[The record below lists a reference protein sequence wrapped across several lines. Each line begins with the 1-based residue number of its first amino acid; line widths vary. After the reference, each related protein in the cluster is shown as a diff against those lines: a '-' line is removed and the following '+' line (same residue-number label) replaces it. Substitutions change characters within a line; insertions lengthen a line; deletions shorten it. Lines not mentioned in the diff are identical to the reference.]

1 MALDPSIP
9 LQAKGIDIAGGAAK
23 FLQLDE
29 MAQGIAMQRYQMQ
42 QAMDNERKRR
52 AIAAL
57 YSSPGAYD
65 EKGLPSLKTIQQVF
79 AIDPNAGE
87 KVMNM
92 RSTLESR
99 EEQRQKMMT
108 DEAGKRKGLRLEYA
122 QFYKSAYDDF
132 LDKNPNNT
140 EGAKNFA
147 RQQYM
152 GKADRDQK
160 SGAVPWMT
168 DQLWKNFL
176 QNSPNDPVAYEAEI
190 KAGQGAREFT
200 QDMDSKALAKR
211 LSDMEKGGSPEPGKD
226 STIETGFDAQGN
238 PYIKKDAGQV
248 ALSQVGN
255 ETMGP
260 ETQDKVSGAV
270 TRSYEPNVP
279 EGKALDV
286 KDEAPPVTQPAPPE
300 EGTNI
305 EAPAVQMEGKRA
317 ESNQAQLERLQRR
330 RDNAAKMGGTAGDK
344 EVKRVEAQIK
354 DLQTDIQKDTSA
366 DQKERFHEDNVKLQN
381 QRLNIAQERLKIAQQ
396 YNKPIPQEDMDFAV
410 KTFLETGNNAL
421 LTGYAR
427 YPQAK
432 MMVLPTINRMRKEL
446 NISGP
451 QLAAR
456 MAAWEGIKAGAKA
469 TEVDAARIQ
478 QAGDRMSEQIK
489 LARTAGADVWRSP
502 LRPINEVWQLGAGM
516 GSESEAKFK
525 AANEAIINDWAALAG
540 RGGTP
545 TVHNRQEAEKML
557 RTANSHP
564 VYNAV
569 LDMLEQEKTA
579 VINGNDISRKSL
591 EERIIKMGWNGNDFT
606 GPKKG
611 AAQDMTGKPGGSP
624 VIKWNDLK

>member
-9 LQAKGIDIAGGAAK
+9 LQAKGIDVAGGAAK

-52 AIAAL
+52 AIAQL

-92 RSTLESR
+92 RSTLETR

-176 QNSPNDPVAYEAEI
+176 QNSPNDPAAYEAEI

-211 LSDMEKGGSPEPGKD
+211 LSDMEKGGSSEPGKD

-238 PYIKKDAGQV
+238 PYVKKDQGGV
-248 ALSQVGN
+248 ALSQVGQQDP
-255 ETMGP
+255 G
-260 ETQDKVSGAV
+260 TQDPA
-270 TRSYEPNVP
+270 NQA
-279 EGKALDV
+279 ALDDLIEQ
-286 KDEAPPVTQPAPPE
+286 KTGDKNPDRPPVTQPPPPE
-300 EGTNI
+300 ESTNI

-317 ESNQAQLERLQRR
+317 ESKQDQLERLQRR

-354 DLQTDIQKDTSA
+354 DLQTDIQKDTSV
-366 DQKERFHEDNVKLQN
+366 DQKERFHEDQMKFNQQKLAFYKEKFEKTNSPLPDDALDFITKMALGGNMSGISGFARNQVVKN
-381 QRLNIAQERLKIAQQ
+381 QIATRLSSMGREMGMSPTDVNAKVAEFRGLEAATKTAAVQGAKIDIGIEELKQF
-396 YNKPIPQEDMDFAV
+396 IPQASQAIDKVTRTGWRPLNSVIQAGENTWSPEQRQLVAANRSVINSFAAISSR
-410 KTFLETGNNAL
+410 TGNA
-421 LTGYAR
+421 
-427 YPQAK
+427 
-432 MMVLPTINRMRKEL
+432 
-446 NISGP
+446 
-451 QLAAR
+451 
-456 MAAWEGIKAGAKA
+456 
-469 TEVDAARIQ
+469 
-478 QAGDRMSEQIK
+478 
-489 LARTAGADVWRSP
+489 
-502 LRPINEVWQLGAGM
+502 
-516 GSESEAKFK
+516 
-525 AANEAIINDWAALAG
+525 
-540 RGGTP
+540 
-545 TVHNRQEAEKML
+545 TVHSVQEAEKML
-557 RTANSHP
+557 NTADSP
-564 VYNAV
+564 AMYKAT
-569 LDMLEQEKTA
+569 LQMLMREADAALRAT
-579 VINGNDISRKSL
+579 GNVRKNITGEISGKA
-591 EERIIKMGWNGNDFT
+591 
-606 GPKKG
+606 P
-611 AAQDMTGKPGGSP
+611 AQDMTGKPGGSP